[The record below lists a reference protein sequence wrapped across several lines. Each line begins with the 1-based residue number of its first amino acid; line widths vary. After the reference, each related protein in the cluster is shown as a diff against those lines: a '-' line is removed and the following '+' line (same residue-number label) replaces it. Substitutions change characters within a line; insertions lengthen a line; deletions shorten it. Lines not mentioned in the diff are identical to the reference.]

1 MTWTLPEPMLTTPVP
16 VPDLQPGRAAEPKW
30 DGFRALVSVDA
41 GRVVLRSRRGTE
53 MGPSFP
59 EVVAGAVQLPDA
71 TALDGELVVWDAAGR
86 LAFERLQ
93 NRLAR
98 RGGGAA
104 RAAEEWPA
112 HFVAFDLLR
121 QSGTDTTSWPYR
133 RRRAALESVFAAR
146 RLSAPWALCPS
157 TTRADVVREWLTWA
171 SVGMEGVVFKRL
183 DDAYRPSVRGWEK
196 YKVRETSEAIV
207 GAVTGSLGAPRTLLL
222 GRYGTEGRLQYVGRT
237 TTLARTAGAAVA
249 GLLAPG
255 RRGHPWTGWSFS
267 AGWGSQ
273 EKLVVTLVE
282 PELVVEVGVDVARDT
297 SGRWRHPARWH
308 RARPDLS
315 PADVPRLTS
324 SPH

>member
-1 MTWTLPEPMLTTPVP
+1 MTWTLPEPMLTTPVS
-16 VPDLQPGRAAEPKW
+16 VPELRPGSAAEPKW
-30 DGFRALVSVDA
+30 DGFRALVSVDS
-41 GRVVLRSRRGTE
+41 GRVVLRSRRGIE

-98 RGGGAA
+98 RGTGAA
-104 RAAEEWPA
+104 RRAAEKWPA

-121 QSGTDTTSWPYR
+121 LSGTDTTSWPYR

-146 RLSAPWALCPS
+146 RLTAPWALCPS
-157 TTRADVVREWLTWA
+157 TTEADVVREWLAWA

-183 DDAYRPSVRGWEK
+183 DDIYRPSVRGWEK

-207 GAVTGSLGAPRTLLL
+207 GAVTGSLAAPRTLLL
-222 GRYGTEGRLQYVGRT
+222 GRYDDQGRLQYIGRT
-237 TTLARTAGAAVA
+237 TTLARAAGAC
-249 GLLAPG
+249 G
-255 RRGHPWTGWSFS
+255 RRPARSRAARASVDGVVVRCRVGQPGK
-267 AGWGSQ
+267 AGRHAGGARAG
-273 EKLVVTLVE
+273 
-282 PELVVEVGVDVARDT
+282 VGVDVTRDA

-324 SPH
+324 PPR